1 LKNLLLFA
9 LVLAIPA
16 TTVYAG
22 GPFVEWGVDL
32 TEWNYKTGS
41 FNSGTC
47 IYDPA
52 GGGGGGLSWWT
63 GAGYLAYTPITMYL
77 YIEMYMVQT
86 YRYTTYEWHRL
97 GNHAE
102 NVCFMIEGTIQSN
115 NGQWISLVAGA
126 QPMTHLWWQENI
138 FGNANHSGGPGRD
151 IPISWEA
158 QWGNGLVYGQ
168 EIQEPWAP
176 KTPPDVSILIPVP
189 CDHWYQFKGCFDL
202 EYHEHDGMYCLTL
215 EGCPSPNL

>member
-1 LKNLLLFA
+1 
-9 LVLAIPA
+9 
-16 TTVYAG
+16 
-22 GPFVEWGVDL
+22 
-32 TEWNYKTGS
+32 
-41 FNSGTC
+41 
-47 IYDPA
+47 
-52 GGGGGGLSWWT
+52 
-63 GAGYLAYTPITMYL
+63 MYL

-215 EGCPSPNL
+215 EGCPSPNLSSSRFSGSSGDAVSASHSGDRSNPGRNSTIHRYRIQHPG